1 MDGLMKWMKTYPMT
15 ALMVLCCLVGG
26 PYFGGQIVYEQ
37 QQAYASQI
45 LCADVLSVYVE
56 QGQQFTA
63 KLTVNPQNTE
73 EQRLAAEEE
82 ERKKK
87 GPFSEVDTSYLD
99 DAVFIGDSRTD
110 TLKLYAGWDNATY
123 YVKTGTNIWSIMDDE
138 VAADPK
144 TGETISIDEALQKQ
158 KFGKV
163 YIMLGVNELG
173 TGTAET
179 YYQQFK
185 KVVAR
190 IQELQPEAVVFVE
203 AIIHVSAS
211 KDAEGTAINN
221 KEIDA
226 RNQWLVKLA
235 DNKKVFFLD
244 ANEVL
249 DDENGALTEEYTF
262 DGVHLQA
269 EYLEPWKAFFLSHG
283 VVKDMAE

>member
-1 MDGLMKWMKTYPMT
+1 MTGLMIC
-15 ALMVLCCLVGG
+15 ACLVGG
-26 PYFGGQIVYEQ
+26 PYFGGQIIYEQ
-37 QQAYASQI
+37 QEAYANQI
-45 LCADVLSVYVE
+45 LCEDVLASFAE
-56 QGQQFTA
+56 GGLALKA
-63 KLTVNPQNTE
+63 KYTVNAQNTE
-73 EQRLAAEEE
+73 AEKLAAEEE
-82 ERKKK
+82 ARRQ
-87 GPFSEVDTSYLD
+87 GPFSEVDVSYLD

-123 YVKTGTNIWSIMDDE
+123 YVKTGTNIWSILDDE
-138 VAADPK
+138 AAEDPD
-144 TGETISIDEALQKQ
+144 TGKAISIDSALQKQ

-179 YYQQFK
+179 FYQQFK

-190 IQELQPEAVVFVE
+190 IQELQPDAIVFVE
-203 AIIHVSAS
+203 AIIHVSPS
-211 KDAEGTAINN
+211 KDAEGTIINN

-226 RNQWLVKLA
+226 RNKWLKKLA
-235 DNKKVFFLD
+235 DNKTVFYLD

-269 EYLEPWKAFFLSHG
+269 DHLEPWKEFFLSHG
-283 VVKDMAE
+283 VQ